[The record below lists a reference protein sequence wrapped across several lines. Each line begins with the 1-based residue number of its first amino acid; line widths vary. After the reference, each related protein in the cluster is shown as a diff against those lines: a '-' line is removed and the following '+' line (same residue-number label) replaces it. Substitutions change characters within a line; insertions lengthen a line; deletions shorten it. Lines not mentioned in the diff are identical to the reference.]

1 MERKS
6 VITILAKPDRG
17 DSGHYSEESTLNS
30 NDCVYTSSCH
40 VENKHFEIES
50 EYQNEIIEVQ
60 EKQKTNEKDKHISIN
75 EETNHQQEVESYEE
89 FLSNLPLPIEEINHK
104 TVRIYYLIFFH
115 FSCNLLEFSNKIL
128 LILIK
133 MRKYQM

>member
-1 MERKS
+1 MEK
-6 VITILAKPDRG
+6 IYNYILAKPDRG

-50 EYQNEIIEVQ
+50 EYQNETIEVQ

-104 TVRIYYLIFFH
+104 TVRILIFSH
-115 FSCNLLEFSNKIL
+115 FSCNLLEFSNSKIL

>member
-1 MERKS
+1 MEKKS

-17 DSGHYSEESTLNS
+17 DSGLYSEESTLTS

-50 EYQNEIIEVQ
+50 EYQNEIGEVIQ
-60 EKQKTNEKDKHISIN
+60 EKQKTNEKDKHISII

-104 TVRIYYLIFFH
+104 TVRIY
-115 FSCNLLEFSNKIL
+115 
-128 LILIK
+128 
-133 MRKYQM
+133 

>member
-1 MERKS
+1 MELWKFLLEK
-6 VITILAKPDRG
+6 IYNYILAKPDRG

-30 NDCVYTSSCH
+30 NDCVYTSSCR

-50 EYQNEIIEVQ
+50 EYQNEIGEVIQ
-60 EKQKTNEKDKHISIN
+60 EKQKTNEKDKHISII

-104 TVRIYYLIFFH
+104 TVRIYYLIFSH
-115 FSCNLLEFSNKIL
+115 FSCNLLEFS
-128 LILIK
+128 
-133 MRKYQM
+133 